1 MTLPELELFISEFGK
16 ERYRAVQIMKWIHQG
31 LADSFDG
38 MTNLSKKLREK
49 LSAKARISSPAV
61 ETVQISKD
69 TTSKFLLKL
78 DDGSRVETV
87 LIPGEDH
94 DTLCVSTQVGCAM
107 GCRICRTAKMG
118 FFRNLSAGEIASQLL
133 IVRRK
138 VPESRISNIVFM
150 GMGEPL
156 ANFGETVRAISI
168 MTHPN
173 GPKISWRRL
182 TVSTSGLIP
191 GIVKLGKTIRVKL
204 AVSLNAVTDDQR
216 NAIMPINRKYP
227 ISELL
232 KVLRSYPL
240 PRGDRITIEYVLID
254 RFNDS
259 DADARQLV
267 RLLNPIRA
275 KVNLIP
281 LNDDVSEEFRS
292 PSPER
297 VCEISRNS
305 DVPFRTGYCQAIP
318 RQRHT
323 CRMRP
328 VSVSGRGRLLMPR
341 LEALIRAL
349 SNPAVYPHQ
358 PQSVQV
364 IQTHI
369 SVVFIA
375 GKFVYKVK
383 KPLNLGFLDFTTLEK
398 RRHFCEQ
405 EVKLNS
411 RFSEGIYLGV
421 VSICQTG
428 SGVNLSG
435 KGEEI
440 EVAVLM
446 SLIPEDRIMTQY
458 A

>member
-16 ERYRAVQIMKWIHQG
+16 EQYRAVQIMKWIHQG

-38 MTNLSKKLREK
+38 MTNLSKELREK
-49 LSAKARISSPAV
+49 LSAKARISSPEV

-69 TTSKFLLKL
+69 KTSKFLLKL
-78 DDGSRVETV
+78 NDGSRVETV

-133 IVRRK
+133 IVRRNI
-138 VPESRISNIVFM
+138 PESRISNIVFM

-191 GIVKLGKTIRVKL
+191 GIVKLGNTIRVKL

-232 KVLRSYPL
+232 EVLRSYPL

-292 PSPER
+292 PSPAR
-297 VCEISRNS
+297 VLRFQEILMSRS
-305 DVPFRTGYCQAIP
+305 VLAIV
-318 RQRHT
+318 RQ
-323 CRMRP
+323 
-328 VSVSGRGRLLMPR
+328 SRGRDILAACGQLASQA
-341 LEALIRAL
+341 EAA
-349 SNPAVYPHQ
+349 
-358 PQSVQV
+358 
-364 IQTHI
+364 
-369 SVVFIA
+369 
-375 GKFVYKVK
+375 
-383 KPLNLGFLDFTTLEK
+383 
-398 RRHFCEQ
+398 C
-405 EVKLNS
+405 
-411 RFSEGIYLGV
+411 
-421 VSICQTG
+421 
-428 SGVNLSG
+428 
-435 KGEEI
+435 
-440 EVAVLM
+440 
-446 SLIPEDRIMTQY
+446 
-458 A
+458 